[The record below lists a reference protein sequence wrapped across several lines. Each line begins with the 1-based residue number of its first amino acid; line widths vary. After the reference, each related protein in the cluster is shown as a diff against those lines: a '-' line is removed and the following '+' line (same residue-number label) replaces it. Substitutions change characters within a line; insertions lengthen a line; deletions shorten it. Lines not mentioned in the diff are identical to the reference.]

1 MHIPSKNL
9 KEIRFA
15 IFFVLIS
22 IVLGS
27 ALSSL
32 NNGHVSLK
40 IIAIGGLIGFCVSV
54 ICAAGNYTFLYRL
67 RYLPFTLH
75 LLLGTVYYTVAVSA
89 IMTAKFFLFDRTHD
103 ATQWTHNLVSATI
116 LTLGLSFIGAFVL
129 MLRRML
135 GPNVL
140 LNFFTGRYYTPVE
153 EERIF
158 MFVDIV
164 SSTTI
169 AEKIGHLNFHIFL
182 NDFFYDITDA
192 ILSAQGEIY
201 KYVGDEIIVSWR
213 VSDST
218 RNTRCIQ
225 SFFEIKKSV
234 EKKKST
240 YLNKFGCFPYCR
252 AGLHCGPVIVG
263 EMGDFKRE
271 IAFLGDTVNT
281 ASRIQAA
288 CKEYGADL
296 LVSAELL
303 NKLQIPRDY
312 KVTSLGEIR
321 LKGKAKP
328 MELFGVENSHVEL
341 PQ

>member
-1 MHIPSKNL
+1 MNISSKNL
-9 KEIRFA
+9 SEIRLV
-15 IFFVLIS
+15 IIFVLIS

-32 NNGHVSLK
+32 TNGHVSLK
-40 IIAIGGLIGFCVSV
+40 SIVTGGLMGFFISS
-54 ICAAGNYTFLYRL
+54 ICAVGPYAFLYRL
-67 RYLPFTLH
+67 RYLPFTTH
-75 LLLGTVYYTVAVSA
+75 LLLSTAYYTFVASA
-89 IMTAKFFLFDRTHD
+89 VMAVKFLLFDHVHDITKWTHD
-103 ATQWTHNLVSATI
+103 LFPATL
-116 LTLGLSFIGAFVL
+116 LTLALSFTGAFVL

-140 LNFFTGRYYTPVE
+140 LNFFTGRYHTPVE

-169 AEKIGHLNFHIFL
+169 AEKIGHLNFHVFL
-182 NDFFYDITDA
+182 NDYFYDITDA
-192 ILSAQGEIY
+192 ILSAEGEIY

-213 VSDST
+213 VSDNIS
-218 RNTRCIQ
+218 NTRCIQ
-225 SFFEIKKSV
+225 SFFEIMKSI
-234 EKKKST
+234 EKKKQT
-240 YLNKFGCFPYCR
+240 YMNKFGFFPYCR

-263 EMGDFKRE
+263 EMGDFKQE

-281 ASRIQAA
+281 TARIQQA

-296 LVSAELL
+296 LVSSELL
-303 NKLQIPRDY
+303 NKLQLPRDY

-321 LKGKAKP
+321 LKGKDKP
-328 MELFGVENSHVEL
+328 MELFGIIKSQAAF

>member
-1 MHIPSKNL
+1 MNIAFKHL
-9 KEIRFA
+9 KEIRLV
-15 IFFVLIS
+15 IIFVLIS

-32 NNGHVSLK
+32 NSGHVFLK
-40 IIAIGGLIGFCVSV
+40 SIVTGGLIGFFISS
-54 ICAAGNYTFLYRL
+54 ICAVGHYAFLYRL
-67 RYLPFTLH
+67 RYLPFTAH
-75 LLLGTVYYTVAVSA
+75 LLLSTAYFTAVALTVMAV
-89 IMTAKFFLFDRTHD
+89 KFFLFDRIQDITM
-103 ATQWTHNLVSATI
+103 WTHNLVSATF
-116 LTLGLSFIGAFVL
+116 LTLGLSFTSAFVL

-140 LNFFTGRYYTPVE
+140 LNFFTGRYHTPVE

-164 SSTTI
+164 SSTAI
-169 AEKIGHLNFHIFL
+169 AEKIGHLKFHVFL

-192 ILSAQGEIY
+192 ILSAKGEIY

-213 VSDST
+213 VSDSIS
-218 RNTRCIQ
+218 NTRCIQ

-234 EKKKST
+234 EKKKQA
-240 YLNKFGCFPYCR
+240 YLNKFGFFPYCR

-281 ASRIQAA
+281 TARIQEA
-288 CKEYGADL
+288 CKEYGTDL
-296 LVSAELL
+296 LVSSELL

-312 KVTSLGEIR
+312 KVVSLGEVR
-321 LKGKAKP
+321 LKGKDKP
-328 MELFGVENSHVEL
+328 MELFGIENLQVEL

>member
-1 MHIPSKNL
+1 MNISSKNL
-9 KEIRFA
+9 KEIRLV
-15 IFFVLIS
+15 IIFVLIS

-32 NNGHVSLK
+32 NHGHVYLES
-40 IIAIGGLIGFCVSV
+40 IVTGGLMGFCISS
-54 ICAAGNYTFLYRL
+54 ICAVGNYAFLYRL
-67 RYLPFTLH
+67 RYLQFTTH
-75 LLLGTVYYTVAVSA
+75 LLLSTAYYTFVASA
-89 IMTAKFFLFDRTHD
+89 FMIVKFIFFDHVHD
-103 ATQWTHNLVSATI
+103 ITKWTHNLVSATL
-116 LTLGLSFIGAFVL
+116 LTLGLSFAGAFVL

-140 LNFFTGRYYTPVE
+140 LNFFTGRYHAPVE

-182 NDFFYDITDA
+182 NDYFYDITDA
-192 ILSAQGEIY
+192 ILSAEGEIY

-213 VSDST
+213 VSDSI

-225 SFFEIKKSV
+225 SFFEIKKSIE
-234 EKKKST
+234 EKKQT
-240 YLNKFGCFPYCR
+240 YMNKFGFIPYCR
-252 AGLHCGPVIVG
+252 AGMHCGPVIVG

-281 ASRIQAA
+281 TARIQAA
-288 CKEYGADL
+288 CKEYGTDL
-296 LVSAELL
+296 LVSSELL
-303 NKLQIPRDY
+303 NKLQAPRDY
-312 KVTSLGEIR
+312 KATSLGEIR
-321 LKGKAKP
+321 LKGKDKP
-328 MELFGVENSHVEL
+328 MELFGIEKSAEL